1 MVTAELSDLT
11 MNAFFAFKTWKQI
24 VQKSVG
30 ELVYYT
36 VGYMQMTEEQVLG
49 LEVLQLLISAICL

>member
-1 MVTAELSDLT
+1 MVTSELSSLT
-11 MNAFFAFKTWKQI
+11 TYAFFAFKTWKQI

-36 VGYMQMTEEQVLG
+36 VGYMQMTEEQVLV
-49 LEVLQLLISAICL
+49 LEVLQLVISAICL

>member
-1 MVTAELSDLT
+1 MVSSELYDLT
-11 MNAFFAFKTWKQI
+11 MDAYFALKIWKQI

-36 VGYMQMTEEQVLG
+36 VGYMQMTEEQVFV
-49 LEVLQLLISAICL
+49 LEILQLVISAICS